1 MRSLSLI
8 LLQNLSK
15 VEQISKCKIN
25 SETSRRYRHR
35 PGFSGTHSSS
45 SEHKSEH
52 WEMRF
57 HDVKRF
63 LQNKGSSH
71 QSEGIMGGNLWQGLN
86 IWNAGELKEHRNAP
100 ISTRTQVRNRQFS
113 VRNTNA
119 SSHWLHTES
128 ERASSRETSTT
139 KGARMGLESQALL
152 VEEETVGI
160 TGECHQEPKTTIM
173 WLLGGHQIKNN

>member
-71 QSEGIMGGNLWQGLN
+71 QSEGIMGGGISGKDSTSGMQENSRSTETPQSVQ
-86 IWNAGELKEHRNAP
+86 EHRSGTDSFLWEA
-100 ISTRTQVRNRQFS
+100 QML
-113 VRNTNA
+113 
-119 SSHWLHTES
+119 LHTDFPRSQKGRHQEKHRQQKVLGWGWRARPCWWKKKLWES
-128 ERASSRETSTT
+128 
-139 KGARMGLESQALL
+139 LES
-152 VEEETVGI
+152 VI
-160 TGECHQEPKTTIM
+160 RNPKQLSCDSWVDTR
-173 WLLGGHQIKNN
+173 

>member
-8 LLQNLSK
+8 LLQNLFK

-63 LQNKGSSH
+63 LLNKGSSH

-100 ISTRTQVRNRQFS
+100 ISTRAQVRNSFLWETQML
-113 VRNTNA
+113 
-119 SSHWLHTES
+119 LHTDFTRS
-128 ERASSRETSTT
+128 Q
-139 KGARMGLESQALL
+139 KG
-152 VEEETVGI
+152 
-160 TGECHQEPKTTIM
+160 CHQEKHRQPKV
-173 WLLGGHQIKNN
+173 LGWGWRARHCWWKKKLWESLESVISNPKQLSCDSWVDTR

>member
-71 QSEGIMGGNLWQGLN
+71 QSEGIMGGNLWQRLN

-100 ISTRTQVRNRQFS
+100 ISTRAQVRNRQFS

-119 SSHWLHTES
+119 SSHWLHS
-128 ERASSRETSTT
+128 Q
-139 KGARMGLESQALL
+139 KG
-152 VEEETVGI
+152 
-160 TGECHQEPKTTIM
+160 CHQEKHRQQKVLGWGWRARHCWWKKKLWESLESVIRNPKQLSCDSWVDTR
-173 WLLGGHQIKNN
+173 